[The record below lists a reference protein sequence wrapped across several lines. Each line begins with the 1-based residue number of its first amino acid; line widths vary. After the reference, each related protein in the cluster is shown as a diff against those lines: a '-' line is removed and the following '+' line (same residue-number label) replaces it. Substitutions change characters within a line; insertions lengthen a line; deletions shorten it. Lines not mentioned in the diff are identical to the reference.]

1 MSKMSKCMCL
11 LAMSVFCMSSISPS
25 LVVFADDS
33 LSANSKVV
41 SGEVQFENGSSVRF
55 GDTQVN
61 ILSDEVLEVVNPNGS
76 VDTIKRRAD
85 GVYINGSFYMA
96 YQKNEIDLNIS
107 FKSYD
112 PNVWNYVN
120 TIHGNKLANTFANF
134 MIDSGITAMFGLIG
148 SILGAPWGGVI
159 GGAYFGM
166 QAYESYLDSQSP
178 YPYYITSTYIHLSQR
193 KWKFIT
199 EFYRNSD
206 YTGYVKTKTTYVNF

>member
-41 SGEVQFENGSSVRF
+41 SGETQFKNGSSVRF

-61 ILSDEVLEVVNPNGS
+61 ILSDEVLEVVNPDGS
-76 VDTIKRRAD
+76 VDTIEQRAD
-85 GVYINGSFYMA
+85 GVYINGSFYMD
-96 YQKNEIDLNIS
+96 YQKNEIDLNIT
-107 FKSYD
+107 FRSYD

-120 TIHGNKLANTFANF
+120 TIHGNKQANTFANF
-134 MIDSGITAMFGLIG
+134 MADAGLSFIIG
-148 SILGAPWGGVI
+148 KIGAVLGGPWGAI
-159 GGAYFGM
+159 ISGAFFGI
-166 QAYESYLDSQSP
+166 QAYQAYLDSQSP
-178 YPYYITSTYIHLSQR
+178 YPYYITSTYIHVAQR

-199 EFYRNSD
+199 EYYRNSN
-206 YTGYVKTKTTYVNF
+206 YTGYVKTETTYMNF

>member
-25 LVVFADDS
+25 LAVFADDS

-41 SGEVQFENGSSVRF
+41 SGETQFKNGSSVRF

-61 ILSDEVLEVVNPNGS
+61 ILSDEVLEVVNPDGS
-76 VDTIKRRAD
+76 VDTIEQRAD
-85 GVYINGSFYMA
+85 GVYINGSFYMD

-107 FKSYD
+107 FRSYD

-120 TIHGNKLANTFANF
+120 TIHGNKLENTFANF
-134 MIDSGITAMFGLIG
+134 MADAGLSFIIG
-148 SILGAPWGGVI
+148 KIGAVLGGPWGAII
-159 GGAYFGM
+159 GGAFWGI
-166 QAYESYLDSQSP
+166 QAYQAYLDSQSP
-178 YPYYITSTYIHLSQR
+178 YPYYITSTYIHVAQR

-199 EFYRNSD
+199 EYYRNSD
-206 YTGYVKTKTTYVNF
+206 YTGYVKTETTYVNF

>member
-1 MSKMSKCMCL
+1 MSKMFKCMCL
-11 LAMSVFCMSSISPS
+11 LVMSVFCMSSISPS

-76 VDTIKRRAD
+76 VDTIERRAD
-85 GVYINGSFYMA
+85 GVYINGAFYMA

-107 FKSYD
+107 FRSYD

-178 YPYYITSTYIHLSQR
+178 YPYYITSTYIHLSQ
-193 KWKFIT
+193 KNGSLSL
-199 EFYRNSD
+199 NSIE
-206 YTGYVKTKTTYVNF
+206 TQTILGM

>member
-11 LAMSVFCMSSISPS
+11 LVMSVFCISSISPS

-41 SGEVQFENGSSVRF
+41 SGEAQFENGSSVRF

-61 ILSDEVLEVVNPNGS
+61 ILSDEVLEVVNPDGS
-76 VDTIKRRAD
+76 VDTIEQRAD

-107 FKSYD
+107 FRSYD

-120 TIHGNKLANTFANF
+120 TIHGNKQANTFANF
-134 MIDSGITAMFGLIG
+134 MADAGLSFIIG
-148 SILGAPWGGVI
+148 KIGAVLGGPWGAII
-159 GGAYFGM
+159 GGAFWGI
-166 QAYESYLDSQSP
+166 QAYQAYLDSQSP
-178 YPYYITSTYIHLSQR
+178 YPYYITSTYIHVAQR

-199 EFYRNSD
+199 EYYRNSD
-206 YTGYVKTKTTYVNF
+206 YTGYEKTETTYVNF

>member
-25 LVVFADDS
+25 LAVFADDS

-41 SGEVQFENGSSVRF
+41 SGETQFKNGSSVRF

-61 ILSDEVLEVVNPNGS
+61 ILSDEVLEVVNPDGS
-76 VDTIKRRAD
+76 VDTIEQRAD
-85 GVYINGSFYMA
+85 GVHINGSFYMD

-107 FKSYD
+107 FRSYD

-120 TIHGNKLANTFANF
+120 TIHGNKLENTFANF
-134 MIDSGITAMFGLIG
+134 MADAGLSFIIG
-148 SILGAPWGGVI
+148 KIGAVLGGPWGAII
-159 GGAYFGM
+159 GGAFWGI
-166 QAYESYLDSQSP
+166 QAYQAYLDSQSP
-178 YPYYITSTYIHLSQR
+178 YPYYITSTYIHVAQR

-199 EFYRNSD
+199 EYYRNSN
-206 YTGYVKTKTTYVNF
+206 YTGYVKTETTYMNF

>member
-41 SGEVQFENGSSVRF
+41 SGEAQFENGSSVRF

-61 ILSDEVLEVVNPNGS
+61 ILSDEVLEVVNPDGS
-76 VDTIKRRAD
+76 VDTIEQRAD
-85 GVYINGSFYMA
+85 GVYINGSFYMD

-107 FKSYD
+107 FRSYD

-120 TIHGNKLANTFANF
+120 TIHGNKQANTFANF
-134 MIDSGITAMFGLIG
+134 MADAGLSFIIG
-148 SILGAPWGGVI
+148 KIGAVLGGPWGAII
-159 GGAYFGM
+159 GGAFWGI
-166 QAYESYLDSQSP
+166 QAYQAYLDSQSP
-178 YPYYITSTYIHLSQR
+178 YPYYITSTYIHVAQR

-199 EFYRNSD
+199 GYYRNSD
-206 YTGYVKTKTTYVNF
+206 YTGYVKTETTYVNF

>member
-41 SGEVQFENGSSVRF
+41 SGEAQFENGSSVRF

-61 ILSDEVLEVVNPNGS
+61 ILSDEVLEVVNPDGS
-76 VDTIKRRAD
+76 VDTIEQRAD
-85 GVYINGSFYMA
+85 GVYINGSFYMD

-107 FKSYD
+107 FRSYD

-120 TIHGNKLANTFANF
+120 TIHGNKQANTFANF
-134 MIDSGITAMFGLIG
+134 MADAGLSFIIG
-148 SILGAPWGGVI
+148 KIGAVLGGPWGAII
-159 GGAYFGM
+159 GGAFWGI
-166 QAYESYLDSQSP
+166 QAYQAYLDSQSP

-199 EFYRNSD
+199 EYYRNSD
-206 YTGYVKTKTTYVNF
+206 YTGYVKTETSYVNF

>member
-11 LAMSVFCMSSISPS
+11 LVMSVFCMSSISPS

-41 SGEVQFENGSSVRF
+41 SGEAQFENGSSVRF

-61 ILSDEVLEVVNPNGS
+61 ILSDEILEVLNPNGS
-76 VDTIKRRAD
+76 VDTIERRAD

-107 FKSYD
+107 FRSYD

-120 TIHGNKLANTFANF
+120 TIHGNKQANTFAHF
-134 MIDSGITAMFGLIG
+134 MIDSGITAMFGFIG
-148 SILGAPWGGVI
+148 SILG
-159 GGAYFGM
+159 GAMEWHNWWSIFWYTSLSVLLGFTKPI
-166 QAYESYLDSQSP
+166 SILHNKYL
-178 YPYYITSTYIHLSQR
+178 YPCCSKKMEVYHWIL
-193 KWKFIT
+193 
-199 EFYRNSD
+199 
-206 YTGYVKTKTTYVNF
+206 

>member
-1 MSKMSKCMCL
+1 MSKMFKCMCL
-11 LAMSVFCMSSISPS
+11 LVMSVFCMSSISPS

-76 VDTIKRRAD
+76 VDTIEQRAD
-85 GVYINGSFYMA
+85 GVYVNGSFYMA

-107 FKSYD
+107 FRSYD

-148 SILGAPWGGVI
+148 SILGAPWGGII
-159 GGAYFGM
+159 GRAYFGI
-166 QAYESYLDSQSP
+166 QAYQSYLDSQSP
-178 YPYYITSTYIHLSQR
+178 YPYYITSTYIHLSQ
-193 KWKFIT
+193 KNGSLSL
-199 EFYRNSD
+199 NSIE
-206 YTGYVKTKTTYVNF
+206 TQTILGM

>member
-1 MSKMSKCMCL
+1 MSKMFKCMCL
-11 LAMSVFCMSSISPS
+11 LVMSVFCMSSISPS
-25 LVVFADDS
+25 FVVFADDS

-76 VDTIKRRAD
+76 VDTIERRAD

-107 FKSYD
+107 FRSYD
-112 PNVWNYVN
+112 SNVWNYVN
-120 TIHGNKLANTFANF
+120 TIHRNKESNTFAHF

-148 SILGAPWGGVI
+148 SMVGGII
-159 GGAYFGM
+159 GGAYIGM
-166 QAYESYLDSQSP
+166 QAYESYLESQST

-206 YTGYVKTKTTYVNF
+206 YTGYVKTETTYVNF

>member
-1 MSKMSKCMCL
+1 MSKMFKCMCL
-11 LAMSVFCMSSISPS
+11 LVMSVFCMSSISPS

-33 LSANSKVV
+33 LSTNSKVV
-41 SGEVQFENGSSVRF
+41 SGEAQFENGSSVRF

-61 ILSDEVLEVVNPNGS
+61 ILRDEVLEVVNPDGS
-76 VDTIKRRAD
+76 VDTIERRAD
-85 GVYINGSFYMA
+85 GVYINGAFYMA

-107 FKSYD
+107 FRSYD

-120 TIHGNKLANTFANF
+120 TIHGNKEANTFADF
-134 MIDSGITAMFGLIG
+134 MIGSGISYTIG
-148 SILGAPWGGVI
+148 KIGALLGGPWGTII
-159 GGAYFGM
+159 GGAYFGI
-166 QAYESYLDSQSP
+166 QAYQSYLDSQSP

-206 YTGYVKTKTTYVNF
+206 YTGYVKTETTYVNF

>member
-25 LVVFADDS
+25 LAVFADDS

-41 SGEVQFENGSSVRF
+41 SGETQFKNGSSVRF

-61 ILSDEVLEVVNPNGS
+61 ILSDEVLEVVNPDGS
-76 VDTIKRRAD
+76 VDTIEQRAD
-85 GVYINGSFYMA
+85 GVYINGSFYMD

-107 FKSYD
+107 FRSYD

-120 TIHGNKLANTFANF
+120 TIHGNKLENTFANF
-134 MIDSGITAMFGLIG
+134 MADAGLSFIIG
-148 SILGAPWGGVI
+148 KIGAVLGGPWGAII
-159 GGAYFGM
+159 GGAFWGI
-166 QAYESYLDSQSP
+166 QAYQAYLDSQSP
-178 YPYYITSTYIHLSQR
+178 YPYYITSTYIHVAQR

-199 EFYRNSD
+199 EYYRNSN
-206 YTGYVKTKTTYVNF
+206 YTEYVKTETTYMNF

>member
-76 VDTIKRRAD
+76 VDTIERRAD

-107 FKSYD
+107 FRSYD

-178 YPYYITSTYIHLSQR
+178 YPYYITSTYIHLSQ
-193 KWKFIT
+193 KNGSLSL
-199 EFYRNSD
+199 NSIE
-206 YTGYVKTKTTYVNF
+206 TQTILGM

>member
-1 MSKMSKCMCL
+1 MSKMFKCMCL
-11 LAMSVFCMSSISPS
+11 LVMSVFCVSSISPS

-41 SGEVQFENGSSVRF
+41 SGETQFKNGSSVRF

-61 ILSDEVLEVVNPNGS
+61 ILSDEVLEVVNPDGS
-76 VDTIKRRAD
+76 VDTIEQRAD
-85 GVYINGSFYMA
+85 GVYVNGSFYMA

-107 FKSYD
+107 FRSYD

-178 YPYYITSTYIHLSQR
+178 YPYYITSTYIHLSQ
-193 KWKFIT
+193 KNGSLSL
-199 EFYRNSD
+199 NSIE
-206 YTGYVKTKTTYVNF
+206 TQTILGM

>member
-1 MSKMSKCMCL
+1 MSKMFKCMCL
-11 LAMSVFCMSSISPS
+11 LVMSVFCMSSISPS

-41 SGEVQFENGSSVRF
+41 SGETQFKNGSSVRF

-61 ILSDEVLEVVNPNGS
+61 ILSDEVLEVVNPDGS
-76 VDTIKRRAD
+76 VDTIERRAD
-85 GVYINGSFYMA
+85 GVYINGAFYMA

-107 FKSYD
+107 FRSYD

-120 TIHGNKLANTFANF
+120 TIHGNKQANTFANF
-134 MIDSGITAMFGLIG
+134 MIGAGISYMIG
-148 SILGAPWGGVI
+148 KIGALLGGPWGTII
-159 GGAYFGM
+159 GGAYFGI
-166 QAYESYLDSQSP
+166 QAYQSYLDSQSP

-206 YTGYVKTKTTYVNF
+206 YTGYVKTETTYVNF

>member
-1 MSKMSKCMCL
+1 MSKMFKCMCL
-11 LAMSVFCMSSISPS
+11 LVMSVFCMSSISPS

-41 SGEVQFENGSSVRF
+41 SGEAQFENGSSVRF

-61 ILSDEVLEVVNPNGS
+61 ILSDEVLEVVNPDGS
-76 VDTIKRRAD
+76 VDTIERRAD

-107 FKSYD
+107 FRSYD

-120 TIHGNKLANTFANF
+120 TIHGNKQANTFANF
-134 MIDSGITAMFGLIG
+134 MADAGLSFIIG
-148 SILGAPWGGVI
+148 KIGAVLGGPWGAII
-159 GGAYFGM
+159 GGAYFGI
-166 QAYESYLDSQSP
+166 QAYQSYLDSQSP

-206 YTGYVKTKTTYVNF
+206 YTGYVKTETSYVNF

>member
-1 MSKMSKCMCL
+1 MSKMFKCMCL
-11 LAMSVFCMSSISPS
+11 LVMSIFCMSSISPS

-41 SGEVQFENGSSVRF
+41 SGEAQFENGSSVRF

-61 ILSDEVLEVVNPNGS
+61 ILSDEVLEVVNPDGS
-76 VDTIKRRAD
+76 VDTIEQRAD
-85 GVYINGSFYMA
+85 GVYVNGSFYMA

-107 FKSYD
+107 FRSYD

-120 TIHGNKLANTFANF
+120 TIHGNKQANTFANF
-134 MIDSGITAMFGLIG
+134 MADAGLSFIIG
-148 SILGAPWGGVI
+148 KIGAVLGGPWGAII
-159 GGAYFGM
+159 GGAYFGI
-166 QAYESYLDSQSP
+166 QAYQSYLDSQSP
-178 YPYYITSTYIHLSQR
+178 YLYYITSTYIHLSQR

-206 YTGYVKTKTTYVNF
+206 YTGYVKTETSYVNF

>member
-41 SGEVQFENGSSVRF
+41 SGETQFKNGSSVRF

-61 ILSDEVLEVVNPNGS
+61 ILSDEVLEVVNPDGS
-76 VDTIKRRAD
+76 VDTIEQRAD
-85 GVYINGSFYMA
+85 GVYINGSFYMD

-107 FKSYD
+107 FRSYD

-120 TIHGNKLANTFANF
+120 TIHGNKLENTFANF
-134 MIDSGITAMFGLIG
+134 MADAGLSFIIG
-148 SILGAPWGGVI
+148 KIGAVLGGPWGAII
-159 GGAYFGM
+159 GGAFWGI
-166 QAYESYLDSQSP
+166 QAYQAYLDSQSP
-178 YPYYITSTYIHLSQR
+178 YPYYITSTYIHVAQR

-199 EFYRNSD
+199 GYYRNSD
-206 YTGYVKTKTTYVNF
+206 YTGYEKTETTYVNF

>member
-41 SGEVQFENGSSVRF
+41 SGETQFKNGSSVRF

-61 ILSDEVLEVVNPNGS
+61 ILSDEVLEVVNPDGS
-76 VDTIKRRAD
+76 VDTIEQRAD
-85 GVYINGSFYMA
+85 GVYINGSFYMD

-107 FKSYD
+107 FRSYD

-120 TIHGNKLANTFANF
+120 TIHGNKQANTFANF
-134 MIDSGITAMFGLIG
+134 MADAGLSFIIG
-148 SILGAPWGGVI
+148 KIGAVLGGPWGAII
-159 GGAYFGM
+159 GGAFWGI
-166 QAYESYLDSQSP
+166 QAYQAYLDSQSP
-178 YPYYITSTYIHLSQR
+178 YPYYITSTYIHVAQR

-199 EFYRNSD
+199 EYYRNSD
-206 YTGYVKTKTTYVNF
+206 YTGYVKTETTYVNF

>member
-41 SGEVQFENGSSVRF
+41 SGETQFKNGSSVRF

-61 ILSDEVLEVVNPNGS
+61 ILSDEVLEVVNPDGS
-76 VDTIKRRAD
+76 VDTIEQRAD
-85 GVYINGSFYMA
+85 GVYINGSFYMD
-96 YQKNEIDLNIS
+96 YQKNEIDLNIT
-107 FKSYD
+107 FRSYD

-120 TIHGNKLANTFANF
+120 TIHGNKQANTFANF
-134 MIDSGITAMFGLIG
+134 MADAGLSFIIGKIG
-148 SILGAPWGGVI
+148 SVLGGPWGAII
-159 GGAYFGM
+159 GGAYFGI
-166 QAYESYLDSQSP
+166 QAYQSYLDSQSP

-199 EFYRNSD
+199 EYYRNSD
-206 YTGYVKTKTTYVNF
+206 YTGYVKTETTYVNI